1 MAIQLRRGLRLR
13 ARVTLAFGLGALL
26 LTTVLSIVTYLLV
39 RDNLLE
45 TREQSAQSVAT
56 VNANQAQRRIIEEI
70 DAGTTRDL
78 LSNLRGVRAESTPAI
93 RLDDEWISA
102 DPVVFE
108 APGNIDEKLLDLVSS
123 SENLGAQMKY
133 RLSNGTPVLVIGF
146 PLTARNALY
155 FEATPLDDIEDTLN
169 ALSQIL
175 IVTSAGIC
183 LLGIAIGGFASR
195 RLLLPVGK
203 VGQAARAIATG
214 DLTARLEVGGDRDLE
229 QLTDSFNQMASNLEE
244 RIQADAKFASNVS
257 HELRSPLTTIM
268 ASLEVLN
275 ANREEFDQPST
286 VALELLTEDLERFR
300 QLVEDLLEISR
311 YEVNT
316 NALDLERF
324 MLREFLRAIAIQSGN
339 ETLNI
344 EFLNGAEELIIEADK
359 RRLAR
364 VMNNLLQNA
373 ENYAGGA
380 TRLTV
385 NQIVRDI
392 EISVEDHGPGIP
404 EQERNTIFER
414 FARGAEGGRRGSGTG
429 TGLGLSLVAEHVK
442 LHGGDVLVR
451 GHKDGQAGSVFSITL
466 PEVVR

>member
-1 MAIQLRRGLRLR
+1 MAIQIRRGVRLR
-13 ARVTLAFGLGALL
+13 ARVTLAFGLGALI

-70 DAGTTRDL
+70 DTGTARDL

-93 RLDDEWISA
+93 RLDNNWISA
-102 DPVVFE
+102 DPVLFE
-108 APGNIDEKLLDLVSS
+108 APGNIDSELLNLVNTSESS
-123 SENLGAQMKY
+123 GAKMRY

-146 PLTARNALY
+146 PLTARDALY
-155 FEATPLDDIEDTLN
+155 FEATPLDDIEDTLD

-183 LLGIAIGGFASR
+183 LLGIAIGTFASR
-195 RLLLPVGK
+195 RLLLPVEK

-214 DLTARLEVGGDRDLE
+214 DLTARLEVGRDRDLE

-275 ANREEFDQPST
+275 ADKNTFNEASS
-286 VALELLTEDLERFR
+286 VALDLLTEDLERFR

-311 YEVNT
+311 YEVNA

-324 MLREFLRAIAIQSGN
+324 LLKEFLRAIAIQSGH
-339 ETLNI
+339 E
-344 EFLNGAEELIIEADK
+344 
-359 RRLAR
+359 
-364 VMNNLLQNA
+364 LLQ
-373 ENYAGGA
+373 
-380 TRLTV
+380 
-385 NQIVRDI
+385 
-392 EISVEDHGPGIP
+392 VEFINCAD
-404 EQERNTIFER
+404 QTW
-414 FARGAEGGRRGSGTG
+414 
-429 TGLGLSLVAEHVK
+429 
-442 LHGGDVLVR
+442 
-451 GHKDGQAGSVFSITL
+451 
-466 PEVVR
+466 

>member
-1 MAIQLRRGLRLR
+1 MAIQIRRGIRLR
-13 ARVTLAFGLGALL
+13 ARVTLAFGLGALI

-70 DAGTTRDL
+70 DTGTARDL
-78 LSNLRGVRAESTPAI
+78 LSNLRGVRAESTPVI
-93 RLDDEWISA
+93 RLDNNWISA
-102 DPVVFE
+102 DPVLFE
-108 APGNIDEKLLDLVSS
+108 APGNIDSELLNLVNTSESS
-123 SENLGAQMKY
+123 GAKMTY
-133 RLSNGTPVLVIGF
+133 RLSNGIPVLVIGF
-146 PLTARNALY
+146 PLTAQDALY

-183 LLGIAIGGFASR
+183 LLGIAIGTFASR
-195 RLLLPVGK
+195 RLLLPVEK

-214 DLTARLEVGGDRDLE
+214 DLTARLEVGRDRDLE

-275 ANREEFDQPST
+275 ADKNTFNEASS
-286 VALELLTEDLERFR
+286 VALDLLTEDLERFR

-311 YEVNT
+311 YEVNA

-324 MLREFLRAIAIQSGN
+324 LLKEFLRAIAIQSGH
-339 ETLNI
+339 ELLQV
-344 EFLNGAEELIIEADK
+344 EFINCADQTIIEADK

-364 VMNNLLQNA
+364 VMNNLLENA
-373 ENYAGGA
+373 TNYAGGA

-385 NQIVRDI
+385 TQHNNDI
-392 EISVEDHGPGIP
+392 EISIEDKGPGIP
-404 EQERNTIFER
+404 EEERNTIFER
-414 FARGAEGGRRGSGTG
+414 FARGAEGGRRGKGTG
-429 TGLGLSLVAEHVK
+429 TGLGLSLVAEHLK
-442 LHGGDVLVR
+442 LHGGKVNVR
-451 GHKDGQAGSVFSITL
+451 AHGNGESGSVFTVTL
-466 PEVVR
+466 PKVVK